1 MKACQRGPY
10 VYDSGNHSAG
20 AELGLAL
27 GVGSTFQFKKP
38 SLIYANAAGIGW
50 VGELYNAVD
59 GTDYADFFGLS
70 GADCDGASIRHH
82 LASGR
87 LRSLPIRKSYVPEL
101 MRTCKHL
108 EACGPFRNRS
118 HSLTGGALPS
128 VLQRLFGRSGVGT
141 TGVVSAVGGAG
152 AAGVAGVMG
161 AVGAVGAV
169 GGAGGAGVMGAVGA
183 VGAARTVL
191 LFRFDMARSYREL
204 LNYCVFDETFRR
216 RFRAARELRRR
227 VTKGAGERWI
237 AVHFRCLLP
246 VALATLTHPDPK
258 SPRP

>member
-141 TGVVSAVGGAG
+141 TGVASAVGGAG

-161 AVGAVGAV
+161 AVGA
-169 GGAGGAGVMGAVGA
+169 
-183 VGAARTVL
+183 
-191 LFRFDMARSYREL
+191 
-204 LNYCVFDETFRR
+204 
-216 RFRAARELRRR
+216 
-227 VTKGAGERWI
+227 
-237 AVHFRCLLP
+237 
-246 VALATLTHPDPK
+246 
-258 SPRP
+258 

>member
-1 MKACQRGPY
+1 MAAPMKACQHGPY

-20 AELGLAL
+20 AELDLAL

-59 GTDYADFFGLS
+59 GTDYADYFGLS
-70 GADCDGASIRHH
+70 DASCDGASIRHH

-87 LRSLPIRKSYVPEL
+87 LRSLPIKKSYLPEL
-101 MRTCKHL
+101 MRTCKQL

-118 HSLTGGALPS
+118 HSLTGGALPG
-128 VLQRLFGRSGVGT
+128 VLQRLYSRSGVGT
-141 TGVVSAVGGAG
+141 AGAGGALG
-152 AAGVAGVMG
+152 AA
-161 AVGAVGAV
+161 GAV
-169 GGAGGAGVMGAVGA
+169 GGAGSVGA

-191 LFRFDMARSYREL
+191 LFRFNMARSYREL
-204 LNYCVFDETFRR
+204 LNYCVFDETFRG

-227 VTKGAGERWI
+227 VTKGSTKGAGERWI

-246 VALATLTHPDPK
+246 MALATLTHPLTLNRA
-258 SPRP
+258 RP

>member
-1 MKACQRGPY
+1 MKACERGPY
-10 VYDSGNHSAG
+10 VYDSGNHSSG

-70 GADCDGASIRHH
+70 DASCDGASIRHH

-87 LRSLPIRKSYVPEL
+87 LRSMPIRKSYVPEL
-101 MRTCKHL
+101 MRTCRQL

-118 HSLTGGALPS
+118 HSLTGGALPG
-128 VLQRLFGRSGVGT
+128 VLRRLYNRSGVGAASAA
-141 TGVVSAVGGAG
+141 GAVGGAG
-152 AAGVAGVMG
+152 SAGAI
-161 AVGAVGAV
+161 GAV
-169 GGAGGAGVMGAVGA
+169 GGAGGAATIGAIGAVGA
-183 VGAARTVL
+183 PGVAGAAAVAGAAGAVDPARTVL
-191 LFRFDMARSYREL
+191 VFRFDMARSYREL

-237 AVHFRCLLP
+237 AVHF
-246 VALATLTHPDPK
+246 
-258 SPRP
+258 

>member
-1 MKACQRGPY
+1 MKACERGPY

-20 AELGLAL
+20 VEVGLAL

-50 VGELYNAVD
+50 VGELHNAID

-70 GADCDGASIRHH
+70 DASCDGASLRRH
-82 LASGR
+82 LASGW
-87 LRSLPIRKSYVPEL
+87 LRSLPVRKSYVHEL
-101 MRTCKHL
+101 MKTCRQL

-118 HSLTGGALPS
+118 HSLTGGALPG
-128 VLQRLFGRSGVGT
+128 VLERLFGRSGA
-141 TGVVSAVGGAG
+141 GVTAG
-152 AAGVAGVMG
+152 A
-161 AVGAVGAV
+161 
-169 GGAGGAGVMGAVGA
+169 AGGAGVPGP

-191 LFRFDMARSYREL
+191 LFRFEMARAYREL
-204 LNYCVFDETFRR
+204 LNYCVFDASFRR

-246 VALATLTHPDPK
+246 VALASLPYHHQPVPPSPPPHHPMP
-258 SPRP
+258 SPLACTGINI